1 MSRTLRLLITGG
13 GTGGHTYPAL
23 TTLTAVQRR
32 QVPHDVLWV
41 GTESGLEARIT
52 AEHGIPFKAITTG
65 KLRRRPNLKEL
76 GTNIADVFRIP
87 VGVFQAVGH
96 AARYLPDVV
105 LSTGGYVAVP
115 IGVAAKLIRR
125 PLVMHEQTTVVG
137 LANRILS
144 RLATRIALSH
154 ESSLE
159 YLPASARAK
168 AVVTGNPVRPEL
180 LQGNRAAAYDLF
192 GLTFEV
198 PLIYVTGGAQG
209 SKQINTLIAEILP
222 RLLPHA
228 QIVHQ
233 CGPAWID
240 QMRAVEVPP
249 DLADRYHPV
258 PYVGA
263 ELPDLFAAADVV
275 ISRSGAGTV
284 SELTAIGKPS
294 LLIPLIPT
302 GGDEQRKN
310 AGYLVSAG
318 AARALLEPRPTAEQ
332 LLGELMPMLA
342 DPGLRAAMG
351 QAAGRLGRVDAADAL
366 CDLLLETA
374 HTGTQPPHAAQS
386 HVPQAQVP
394 HDPHAPYGQGGLG
407 GGAQGPGGPGFGAGG
422 SGGRGSR

>member
-23 TTLTAVQRR
+23 TTLSAVQRR

-41 GTESGLEARIT
+41 GTANGLEARIT

-137 LANRILS
+137 LANRILA
-144 RLATRIALSH
+144 RLATSIALSH

-159 YLPASARAK
+159 YLPAAARAK

-209 SKQINTLIAEILP
+209 SKQINTLIAEVLP

-240 QMRAVEVPP
+240 QMRAVALPP
-249 DLADRYHPV
+249 ELADRYHPV

-263 ELPDLFAAADVV
+263 ELADLFAAADVV

-294 LLIPLIPT
+294 VLIPLIPT

-310 AGYLVSAG
+310 AGYLASAG

-332 LLGELMPMLA
+332 LLAELMPLLA
-342 DPGLRAAMG
+342 DPELRSSMG
-351 QAAGRLGRVDAADAL
+351 QAAAALGRVDAADAL
-366 CDLLLETA
+366 CDVLLRAAHLGTA
-374 HTGTQPPHAAQS
+374 
-386 HVPQAQVP
+386 QAQ
-394 HDPHAPYGQGGLG
+394 
-407 GGAQGPGGPGFGAGG
+407 
-422 SGGRGSR
+422 GSR

>member
-23 TTLTAVQRR
+23 TTLSAVQRR

-41 GTESGLEARIT
+41 GTASGLEARIT
-52 AEHGIPFKAITTG
+52 TEHGIPFKAITTG
-65 KLRRRPNLKEL
+65 KLRRRPNLREL
-76 GTNIADVFRIP
+76 GTNVADVFRIP
-87 VGVFQAVGH
+87 VGVFQAIGH
-96 AARYLPDVV
+96 AARFLPDVV

-137 LANRILS
+137 LANRILA

-154 ESSLE
+154 ESSLDH
-159 YLPASARAK
+159 LPASVRDR
-168 AVVTGNPVRPEL
+168 AVVTGNPIRPEL
-180 LQGNRAAAYDLF
+180 LQGDRAAAYDLF

-228 QIVHQ
+228 QVVHQ

-240 QMRAVEVPP
+240 QMRAIELPP
-249 DLADRYHPV
+249 ELAERYHPL

-263 ELPDLFAAADVV
+263 ELPDLYAAADVV

-294 LLIPLIPT
+294 VLIPLIPT

-318 AARALLEPRPTAEQ
+318 AARALLEPRPTAE
-332 LLGELMPMLA
+332 LLLAELMPLLA
-342 DPGLRAAMG
+342 DPALLASMGDAA
-351 QAAGRLGRVDAADAL
+351 RELGRADAAEAL
-366 CDLLLETA
+366 CDVLLE
-374 HTGTQPPHAAQS
+374 AAR
-386 HVPQAQVP
+386 V
-394 HDPHAPYGQGGLG
+394 D
-407 GGAQGPGGPGFGAGG
+407 GAAVQ
-422 SGGRGSR
+422 GSR

>member
-23 TTLTAVQRR
+23 TTLSAVQRR

-41 GTESGLEARIT
+41 GTASGLEARIT

-137 LANRILS
+137 LANRILA

-154 ESSLE
+154 ESSLD
-159 YLPASARAK
+159 YLPASARPK
-168 AVVTGNPVRPEL
+168 AVVTGNPIRPAL

-209 SKQINTLIAEILP
+209 SRQINTLIAEILP
-222 RLLPHA
+222 RLLQHA

-233 CGPAWID
+233 CGPALID
-240 QMRAVEVPP
+240 EMRAVPLPP

-258 PYVGA
+258 PYVGE
-263 ELPDLFAAADVV
+263 ELADLFAAADVV
-275 ISRSGAGTV
+275 I
-284 SELTAIGKPS
+284 
-294 LLIPLIPT
+294 
-302 GGDEQRKN
+302 
-310 AGYLVSAG
+310 
-318 AARALLEPRPTAEQ
+318 
-332 LLGELMPMLA
+332 
-342 DPGLRAAMG
+342 
-351 QAAGRLGRVDAADAL
+351 
-366 CDLLLETA
+366 
-374 HTGTQPPHAAQS
+374 
-386 HVPQAQVP
+386 
-394 HDPHAPYGQGGLG
+394 
-407 GGAQGPGGPGFGAGG
+407 
-422 SGGRGSR
+422 

>member
-23 TTLTAVQRR
+23 TTLSAVQRR

-41 GTESGLEARIT
+41 GTASGLEARIT
-52 AEHGIPFKAITTG
+52 SENGIPFKAITTG

-87 VGVFQAVGH
+87 IGVFQAVGH

-137 LANRILS
+137 LANRILA

-154 ESSLE
+154 ESSLD

-168 AVVTGNPVRPEL
+168 AVVTGNPIRPEL

-240 QMRAVEVPP
+240 QMRAVPLPP
-249 DLADRYHPV
+249 DLGDRYHPV
-258 PYVGA
+258 PYVGG
-263 ELPDLFAAADVV
+263 ELADLFAAADVV

-294 LLIPLIPT
+294 VLIPLIPT

-310 AGYLVSAG
+310 AGYLASAG
-318 AARALLEPRPTAEQ
+318 AGRALLEPHPTGDQ
-332 LLGELMPMLA
+332 LLAELMPLLA
-342 DPGLRAAMG
+342 DPGLRQAMG
-351 QAAGRLGRVDAADAL
+351 QEAGKLGRVDAADAL
-366 CDLLLETA
+366 CDVLLD
-374 HTGTQPPHAAQS
+374 AAS
-386 HVPQAQVP
+386 H
-394 HDPHAPYGQGGLG
+394 
-407 GGAQGPGGPGFGAGG
+407 
-422 SGGRGSR
+422 GSRP

>member
-23 TTLTAVQRR
+23 TTLSAVQRR
-32 QVPHDVLWV
+32 QLPLDVLWV
-41 GTESGLEARIT
+41 GTANGLEARIT

-65 KLRRRPNLKEL
+65 KLRRRPNIKEL

-87 VGVFQAVGH
+87 VGVAQAVGH

-137 LANRILS
+137 LANRILA

-168 AVVTGNPVRPEL
+168 AVVTGNPIRPEL
-180 LQGNRAAAYDLF
+180 LQGNKAAAYDLF

-209 SKQINTLIAEILP
+209 SKQINTLIAEALP

-240 QMRAVEVPP
+240 QMRAIALPAGLV
-249 DLADRYHPV
+249 DRYHPV
-258 PYVGA
+258 PYVGS
-263 ELPDLFAAADVV
+263 ELADLFAAADVV

-294 LLIPLIPT
+294 VLIPLIPT

-310 AGYLVSAG
+310 AGYLASSG
-318 AARALLEPRPTAEQ
+318 AARTFLEPNPTADQ
-332 LLGELMPMLA
+332 LLAELMPLLA
-342 DPGLRAAMG
+342 DPALRASMAE
-351 QAAGRLGRVDAADAL
+351 AASKLGRLDAADAL
-366 CDLLLETA
+366 CDLLLSTA
-374 HTGTQPPHAAQS
+374 QPAA
-386 HVPQAQVP
+386 
-394 HDPHAPYGQGGLG
+394 
-407 GGAQGPGGPGFGAGG
+407 
-422 SGGRGSR
+422 

>member
-23 TTLTAVQRR
+23 TTLQAIRRR

-41 GTESGLEARIT
+41 GTASGLEARIT

-65 KLRRRPNLKEL
+65 KLRRRPNIKEL

-137 LANRILS
+137 LANRILA

-154 ESSLE
+154 ESSME
-159 YLPASARAK
+159 HLPASARGK

-228 QIVHQ
+228 QVVHQ

-240 QMRAVEVPP
+240 ELRAVRLPP

-294 LLIPLIPT
+294 VLIPLIPT

-310 AGYLVSAG
+310 AGYLATAG

-332 LLGELMPMLA
+332 LLGELMPLLA
-342 DPGLRAAMG
+342 DPGLRASMG
-351 QAAGRLGRVDAADAL
+351 QAAGALGRVDAADAV
-366 CDLLLETA
+366 CDLLLEVA
-374 HTGTQPPHAAQS
+374 HLPQAHAP
-386 HVPQAQVP
+386 HVPGP
-394 HDPHAPYGQGGLG
+394 HIPGPGAPGPGTHGS
-407 GGAQGPGGPGFGAGG
+407 GAQGPGAQGPGAQGVGG
-422 SGGRGSR
+422 PGSR

>member
-23 TTLTAVQRR
+23 TTLTALRRR

-41 GTESGLEARIT
+41 GTAKGLEARIT

-76 GTNIADVFRIP
+76 GTNLADVLRIP
-87 VGVFQAVGH
+87 VGVFQAIGH

-137 LANRILS
+137 LANRILA

-154 ESSLE
+154 ESSLS
-159 YLPASARAK
+159 YLPESARKK
-168 AVVTGNPVRPEL
+168 AVVTGNPVRAEL
-180 LQGNRAAAYDLF
+180 LQGNRAAAYDTF

-198 PLIYVTGGAQG
+198 PLIYVTGGATG
-209 SKQINTLIAEILP
+209 SKQINTLIAEVLP

-240 QMRAVEVPP
+240 HMRATPMPAE
-249 DLADRYHPV
+249 LAERYHPV
-258 PYVGA
+258 PYVGS
-263 ELPDLFAAADVV
+263 ELADLFAAADVV

-284 SELTAIGKPS
+284 SELTAIGKPAV
-294 LLIPLIPT
+294 LVPLIPSS
-302 GGDEQRKN
+302 GDEQRKN
-310 AGYLVSAG
+310 AAYLAGAG
-318 AARALLEPRPTAEQ
+318 AARALLEPRPTADQ
-332 LLGELMPMLA
+332 LLAELMPLLA

-351 QAAGRLGRVDAADAL
+351 QSAAKLGRVDAADAL
-366 CDLLLETA
+366 CDLLLQTA
-374 HTGTQPPHAAQS
+374 TPRTG
-386 HVPQAQVP
+386 
-394 HDPHAPYGQGGLG
+394 
-407 GGAQGPGGPGFGAGG
+407 
-422 SGGRGSR
+422 

>member
-23 TTLTAVQRR
+23 TTLSAVQRR

-41 GTESGLEARIT
+41 GTANGLEARIT

-87 VGVFQAVGH
+87 IGVFQAVGH

-159 YLPASARAK
+159 YLPASARSK
-168 AVVTGNPVRPEL
+168 AVVTGNPIRPEL

-222 RLLPHA
+222 VLLPHA

-240 QMRAVEVPP
+240 QMRAVALPP

-263 ELPDLFAAADVV
+263 ELADLFAAADVV

-294 LLIPLIPT
+294 VLIPLIPT

-310 AGYLVSAG
+310 AGYLASAG
-318 AARALLEPRPTAEQ
+318 AARALLEPRPTGEM
-332 LLGELMPMLA
+332 LLAELMPLLA
-342 DPGLRAAMG
+342 DPGLRQAMG
-351 QAAGRLGRVDAADAL
+351 LAAGKLGRVDAADAV

-374 HTGTQPPHAAQS
+374 GR
-386 HVPQAQVP
+386 
-394 HDPHAPYGQGGLG
+394 QGFP
-407 GGAQGPGGPGFGAGG
+407 GAQGSHGSHGSQGPHG
-422 SGGRGSR
+422 SYGSR

>member
-23 TTLTAVQRR
+23 TTLAALRR
-32 QVPHDVLWV
+32 HQVPHDVLWV
-41 GTESGLEARIT
+41 GTAGGLEARLT

-65 KLRRRPNLKEL
+65 KLRRRPNLREL
-76 GTNIADVFRIP
+76 GTNVADVFRIP
-87 VGVFQAVGH
+87 VGVFQAIGH

-154 ESSLE
+154 ESSLD
-159 YLPASARAK
+159 YLPASARSK

-209 SKQINTLIAEILP
+209 SKQINTLIAELLP

-228 QIVHQ
+228 QVVHQ
-233 CGPAWID
+233 CGPAWIE
-240 QMRAVEVPP
+240 QMRAVELPP
-249 DLADRYHPV
+249 GLADRYHPV
-258 PYVGA
+258 PYVGS
-263 ELPDLFAAADVV
+263 ELPDLYAAADVV
-275 ISRSGAGTV
+275 IARSGAGTV

-294 LLIPLIPT
+294 VLIPLIPT

-310 AGYLVSAG
+310 AAYLMSSGAG
-318 AARALLEPRPTAEQ
+318 RALLEPHPTADD
-332 LLGELMPMLA
+332 LLAELMPLLT
-342 DPGLRAAMG
+342 DPELRAAMG
-351 QAAGRLGRVDAADAL
+351 EAARKLGRVDAADVLA
-366 CDLLLETA
+366 DLLVRTC
-374 HTGTQPPHAAQS
+374 QDAQGI
-386 HVPQAQVP
+386 A
-394 HDPHAPYGQGGLG
+394 GQG
-407 GGAQGPGGPGFGAGG
+407 
-422 SGGRGSR
+422 SR

>member
-1 MSRTLRLLITGG
+1 MARTLRLLITGG

-23 TTLTAVQRR
+23 TTLGAVQRR
-32 QVPHDVLWV
+32 QLPHDVLWV
-41 GTESGLEARIT
+41 GTANGLEARIT

-65 KLRRRPNLKEL
+65 KLRRRPNLREL

-87 VGVFQAVGH
+87 VGVAQAVGH

-154 ESSLE
+154 ESSLD

-168 AVVTGNPVRPEL
+168 AVVTGNPIRPEL
-180 LQGNRAAAYDLF
+180 LRGDRAAAYDHF

-209 SKQINTLIAEILP
+209 SKQINTLISESLP
-222 RLLPHA
+222 VLLRHA

-233 CGPAWID
+233 CGPAWIEH
-240 QMRAVEVPP
+240 MRAVPLPP
-249 DLADRYHPV
+249 ELADRYHPV

-275 ISRSGAGTV
+275 VARSGAGTV
-284 SELTAIGKPS
+284 SELTAVGKPS
-294 LLIPLIPT
+294 VLVPLIPT

-310 AGYLVSAG
+310 ASYLASSG
-318 AARALLEPRPTAEQ
+318 AARALLEPRPSAEM
-332 LLGELMPMLA
+332 LLAELMPMLA
-342 DPGLRAAMG
+342 DPALRAAMAE
-351 QAAGRLGRVDAADAL
+351 AARKLGRVDAADAL
-366 CDLLLETA
+366 ADVLL
-374 HTGTQPPHAAQS
+374 QAAAS
-386 HVPQAQVP
+386 
-394 HDPHAPYGQGGLG
+394 
-407 GGAQGPGGPGFGAGG
+407 
-422 SGGRGSR
+422 SGRG

>member
-23 TTLTAVQRR
+23 TTLSAVQRR

-41 GTESGLEARIT
+41 GTANGLEARIT
-52 AEHGIPFKAITTG
+52 TEHGIPFKAITTG
-65 KLRRRPNLKEL
+65 KLRRRPNLREL
-76 GTNIADVFRIP
+76 RTNIADLFRIP
-87 VGVFQAVGH
+87 VGVVQAVVH

-137 LANRILS
+137 LANRILA

-159 YLPASARAK
+159 HLPAKARAR
-168 AVVTGNPVRPEL
+168 AVVTGNPIRPEL
-180 LQGNRAAAYDLF
+180 LRGDGAAAYDLF

-198 PLIYVTGGAQG
+198 PLIYVTGGAMG
-209 SKQINTLIAEILP
+209 SRQINTLIAENLH

-228 QIVHQ
+228 QVVHQ
-233 CGPAWID
+233 CGSAEID
-240 QMRAVEVPP
+240 RMRAVELPP
-249 DLADRYHPV
+249 ELAERYHPV

-263 ELPDLFAAADVV
+263 ELPDLFAAADLV

-294 LLIPLIPT
+294 LLVPLIPT

-310 AGYLVSAG
+310 ASYLVSAG
-318 AARALLEPRPTAEQ
+318 AARALLEPRPTADQ
-332 LLGELMPMLA
+332 LWAELMPLLA
-342 DPGLRAAMG
+342 DPGLRSAM
-351 QAAGRLGRVDAADAL
+351 AESARKLGRPDAAEVL
-366 CDLLLETA
+366 CDLLLATA
-374 HTGTQPPHAAQS
+374 R
-386 HVPQAQVP
+386 VPAE
-394 HDPHAPYGQGGLG
+394 
-407 GGAQGPGGPGFGAGG
+407 
-422 SGGRGSR
+422 